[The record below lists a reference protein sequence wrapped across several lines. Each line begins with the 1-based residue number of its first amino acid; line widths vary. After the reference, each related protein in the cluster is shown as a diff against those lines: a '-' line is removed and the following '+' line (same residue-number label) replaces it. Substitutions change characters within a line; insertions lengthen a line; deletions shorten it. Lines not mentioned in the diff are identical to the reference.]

1 VRFSLSFV
9 AFLNGMESLR
19 FTISPSLM
27 ALSNS
32 IFVEGEERRPN
43 IIHTGNAFLVFVLDI
58 GDVTGDLNANAI
70 HISYVVSTGI
80 KYKQPTYFSR
90 TGMYFL
96 YKLTADD
103 DDDDDS
109 TPPSSS
115 LPLSLPPSLPP
126 SPPRLHITVAYSAQA
141 GFPTPRS

>member
-43 IIHTGNAFLVFVLDI
+43 IIHNAFLVFVLDI

-103 DDDDDS
+103 DDDDS

-115 LPLSLPPSLPP
+115 PPSLPPSLPP
-126 SPPRLHITVAYSAQA
+126 SPPRLHIPVAYSAQA